1 MERVSLE
8 AKRRDGTG
16 TNRVRKLRL
25 QGLVPAVVYGRG
37 REPMPVIVEGKALR
51 ASLHTHAG
59 LNVLI
64 DLSIV
69 DGSRSAE
76 TVMVREIQR
85 GMFKRD
91 IIHVDFHTIDLS
103 EKVEAH
109 VPLVFTGQAKG
120 VVDDGGVLEI
130 QLREVVVECLPTQ
143 IPETIEIDISALG
156 VGDSLHV
163 SDIKLPSEVTLVT
176 SAEGAV
182 ATVVM
187 PKEIEEVAPAAAAA
201 PEAAAVEGAVPEAAV
216 EGKPAEKAAEPLKAE
231 RSEKPEKAEKPEKRE
246 KE

>member
-8 AKRRDGTG
+8 AKRRGDIGTD
-16 TNRVRKLRL
+16 RVRKLRQ

-109 VPLVFTGQAKG
+109 VPLVFTGQAQG

-143 IPETIEIDISALG
+143 IPESIEIDISALG

-187 PKEIEEVAPAAAAA
+187 PKEIEEVAPAAAA
-201 PEAAAVEGAVPEAAV
+201 PEAAAVEGAVPEAAA
-216 EGKPAEKAAEPLKAE
+216 EGKPAEKAAEPV
-231 RSEKPEKAEKPEKRE
+231 KAEKPEKPEKPEKKE
-246 KE
+246 KEKE

>member
-69 DGSRSAE
+69 DGSRSAA

-143 IPETIEIDISALG
+143 IPESIEIDISALG

-201 PEAAAVEGAVPEAAV
+201 PEAAAVEGAVPEAAA
-216 EGKPAEKAAEPLKAE
+216 EGKPAEKAAEAV
-231 RSEKPEKAEKPEKRE
+231 KAEKPEKPEKPEKKE
-246 KE
+246 KEKE

>member
-143 IPETIEIDISALG
+143 IPESIEIDISALG

-187 PKEIEEVAPAAAAA
+187 PKEIEEVAPAAAA
-201 PEAAAVEGAVPEAAV
+201 PEAVAVEGAVPEAAA
-216 EGKPAEKAAEPLKAE
+216 EGKPAEKAAEPV
-231 RSEKPEKAEKPEKRE
+231 KAEKPEKPEKPEKKE
-246 KE
+246 KEKE

>member
-8 AKRRDGTG
+8 ARRRDGTG
-16 TNRVRKLRL
+16 TSRVRKIRR

-37 REPMPVIVEGKALR
+37 REPIPVVVDGKSLR

-64 DLSIV
+64 DLAIV
-69 DGSRSAE
+69 DGSRAAE
-76 TVMVREIQR
+76 TVMVRELQR
-85 GMFKRD
+85 GMFRRE
-91 IIHVDFHTIDLS
+91 IIHVDFHTIDLT
-103 EKVEAH
+103 ETLEAR

-130 QLREVVVECLPTQ
+130 HLREVIVECLPTQ
-143 IPETIEIDISALG
+143 IPESIEIDISPLS
-156 VGDSLHV
+156 VGDSLHA
-163 SDIKLPSEVTLVT
+163 SDIRLPADVTMVT
-176 SAEGAV
+176 SAEEAV

-187 PKEIEEVAPAAAAA
+187 PKEIEEVAPVAAAA
-201 PEAAAVEGAVPEAAV
+201 PAAAEAAAPAAAASA
-216 EGKPAEKAAEPLKAE
+216 EGKPPEKAAEP
-231 RSEKPEKAEKPEKRE
+231 EKPEKPERAEKKE

>member
-8 AKRRDGTG
+8 AKRRGDIGTD
-16 TNRVRKLRL
+16 RVRKLRQ

-143 IPETIEIDISALG
+143 IPESIEIDISALG

-187 PKEIEEVAPAAAAA
+187 PKEIEEVAPAAAA
-201 PEAAAVEGAVPEAAV
+201 PEAAAVEGAVPEAAA
-216 EGKPAEKAAEPLKAE
+216 EGKPAEKAAEPV
-231 RSEKPEKAEKPEKRE
+231 KAEKPEKPEKPEKKE
-246 KE
+246 KEKE

>member
-69 DGSRSAE
+69 DGSRSAA

-143 IPETIEIDISALG
+143 IPESIEIDISALG

-201 PEAAAVEGAVPEAAV
+201 PEAAAVEGAVPEAAA
-216 EGKPAEKAAEPLKAE
+216 EGKPAEKAAEPV
-231 RSEKPEKAEKPEKRE
+231 KAEKPEKPEKPEKKE
-246 KE
+246 KEKE

>member
-8 AKRRDGTG
+8 AKRREGTG
-16 TNRVRKLRL
+16 TNRVRKLRQ

-37 REPMPVIVEGKALR
+37 RDPMPVIVESKALR

-69 DGSRSAE
+69 DGSRAAE
-76 TVMVREIQR
+76 TVMVREVQR

-103 EKVEAH
+103 EEIETR
-109 VPLVFTGQAKG
+109 VPLVLTGQAKG
-120 VVDDGGVLEI
+120 VLDEGGVLEF

-143 IPETIEIDISALG
+143 IPESIEIDVSNLG
-156 VGDSLHV
+156 NGDYLHV
-163 SDIKLPSEVTLVT
+163 SDIKLPADVKMVT
-176 SAEGAV
+176 SAEEAV

-201 PEAAAVEGAVPEAAV
+201 APEAAVAEGAAPEAAAPEPAA
-216 EGKPAEKAAEPLKAE
+216 EAKGAEKAAEPK
-231 RSEKPEKAEKPEKRE
+231 KAEKPEKKE